1 MTSKSCHANQRV
13 ATETAL
19 EKTFSLVASLRKI
32 ERQSEQIC
40 RQTKDIECE
49 TEKEIEREE

>member
-13 ATETAL
+13 APETAL